1 MSEASRKKTRET
13 VKKGVSVTVISG
25 EHKGKTGEVLEVDRE
40 KQRVLVEGINL
51 RKRATRPTQD
61 NPEGG
66 IVEKECPIHISN
78 VMTEKRF
85 EDRKARRE
93 AGGN

>member
-1 MSEASRKKTRET
+1 MANTA
-13 VKKGVSVTVISG
+13 VKKGTVVTVISG
-25 EHKGKTGEVLEVDRE
+25 EHQGKSGKVLVADRE

-51 RKRATRPTQD
+51 RKRAQRRTQD

-78 VMTEKRF
+78 VMAQDRYDARQAKR
-85 EDRKARRE
+85 DAAK
-93 AGGN
+93 

>member
-1 MSEASRKKTRET
+1 MTNTNIKRDAF
-13 VKKGVSVTVISG
+13 VTVISG
-25 EHKGKTGEVLEVDRE
+25 EHKGKSGKVLEVERE
-40 KQRVLVEGINL
+40 KQRVLVEGVNL

-78 VMTEKRF
+78 VMGQERY
-85 EDRKARRE
+85 DARQARRQ
-93 AGGN
+93 GGK

>member
-1 MSEASRKKTRET
+1 MAKTA
-13 VKKGVSVTVISG
+13 VKKDTVVTVISG
-25 EHKGKTGEVLEVDRE
+25 AHKGKSGKVLGVNKET
-40 KQRVLVEGINL
+40 QRVLVEGLNL

-78 VMTEKRF
+78 VMTQERYDARAAKR
-85 EDRKARRE
+85 DTAK
-93 AGGN
+93 